1 MRVSPKLIGGK
12 DLPYWRLSG
21 FYFFYFAT
29 LGIVVPYFGAY
40 LSERGFSALEI
51 GKLFAI
57 LNITK
62 IIAPFIWGWIA
73 DTFGK
78 RTRIIQLA
86 SLIAFLIFSTISFT
100 DSFHWLAIITFGYSF
115 FWNAALPQFEVVT
128 LNHLQDDT
136 NRYSQIRL
144 WGSWGFII
152 TVIGIGF
159 AVEKYQLGFLPY
171 IGMVGYALIFANS
184 LFITET
190 SKVKQDQKPQD
201 SLKKTIFNKN
211 IFWFFVVG
219 LLIQASHGPFYAFY
233 TIFLR
238 ENGHA
243 TDMIGELWA
252 IGVVAEIVIFLFI
265 HRMIPFFGARKLML
279 LALGAAVL
287 RWWMTGAFADS
298 LVMLAISQLLHAGT
312 FGIFHAVAMKL
323 IHSFFPGKYQGRG
336 QALYTAICMGA
347 GVALGNYF
355 SGLLWNKIG
364 GEWVFYLASGS
375 AMAAFIITMLFLVD
389 LPDDSKDD
397 AALAI
402 EEC

>member
-1 MRVSPKLIGGK
+1 MAVVVK

-29 LGIVVPYFGAY
+29 LGVVVPYFGAY
-40 LSERGFSALEI
+40 LSERGFTALEI

-62 IIAPFIWGWIA
+62 IIAPFVWGWIA

-86 SLIAFLIFSTISFT
+86 SLMAFLIFSTITFTNSF
-100 DSFHWLAIITFGYSF
+100 SWLALITFGYSF

-171 IGMVGYALIFANS
+171 IGMMGYALIFANS
-184 LFITET
+184 LFITE
-190 SKVKQDQKPQD
+190 
-201 SLKKTIFNKN
+201 KKAAEDAQVENHSFKSTFLNKN
-211 IFWFFVVG
+211 ILLFFVVG
-219 LLIQASHGPFYAFY
+219 LLIQASHGPFYAFF

-279 LALGAAVL
+279 LALAAAVL

-298 LVMLAISQLLHAGT
+298 LVLVALSQLLHAGT

-355 SGLLWNKIG
+355 SGLLWNRIG
-364 GEWVFYLASGS
+364 GDGVFYLASAS
-375 AMAAFIITMLFLVD
+375 ALVAFVIALLFLSD
-389 LPDDSKDD
+389 LPDDAKDD
-397 AALAI
+397 PDLAV